1 MTNKQEKIIRQ
12 MQEVSFDGVLP
23 SSKIHR
29 TLYQRVR
36 LNFDSWEKA
45 AVIAGLKT
53 IKQNELEKLQS
64 KNSNSKFYLDRFLIA
79 LKLAERKQLKGG
91 NIVEGCMEAAR
102 KGVLDD
108 YKIIGSVK

>member
-36 LNFDSWEKA
+36 LNFASWENA
-45 AVIAGLKT
+45 AAIAGLKT

-64 KNSNSKFYLDRFLIA
+64 KKSNSKFYLDRFLIA
-79 LKLAERKQLKGG
+79 LRLAERKGLKGEDTID
-91 NIVEGCMEAAR
+91 NCMLAAR
-102 KGVLDD
+102 KGLLDH
-108 YKIIGSVK
+108 YKII